1 MKFLDK
7 IIELM
12 HQYQISYQL
21 IEFELTESMFVNN
34 TKAVKEYLNEMR
46 QLGLSVSI
54 DDFGSG
60 YSSLNILASVPANV
74 IKLDRVFLYENK
86 QQNRELIKHLVKML
100 KNLNFSIVAEGVETV
115 EQMAFLRNVGCDIAQ
130 GYFLSKPLPKLEFE
144 NLLKLKV

>member
-1 MKFLDK
+1 M
-7 IIELM
+7 
-12 HQYQISYQL
+12 
-21 IEFELTESMFVNN
+21 
-34 TKAVKEYLNEMR
+34 KEYLHEMR

-100 KNLNFSIVAEGVETV
+100 KNLNFSIVAEGVETA
-115 EQMAFLRNVGCDIAQ
+115 EQMEFLRNVGCDIAQ